1 MNGLRGLLLMAV
13 VVVVAPAIEC
23 HAQSSALRN
32 DQQRIDRYVNAG
44 KFDLAEFYC
53 REQLSNPK
61 ITLNRRAAITYELLR
76 VFQQH
81 ATTLTAYERKKI
93 WDKSTKL
100 TDDYLRKD
108 ATSPQRFLIQLQAAT
123 LQHSRAWLRLVET
136 ARPSASNPPAA
147 IVVSNL
153 RNANRQLR
161 DLGQSMDEFLRSRKR
176 DPNANG
182 HMSERELRHLRARV
196 QLAAARLDLTLAM
209 AYPPGGDDR
218 ILAASRAASGLNKLA
233 PTAINDTLWQS
244 SRIELLTALR
254 LKEDWSGYTRQLRT
268 MAGVKLSGTA
278 KELRDAE
285 VLRAAID
292 RENWDEV
299 QRRVAKAGVGR
310 ASESRLA
317 ALEAYLALAARAKKA
332 SNSANIAADWQKRA
346 VDFLDESRKSA
357 SALWLR
363 RADALLV
370 SASDGS
376 NNVSGSM
383 AAYSVRAEALYRQ
396 DRLEESAAA
405 FEAAAQQ
412 AKKAGDAQSAFDL
425 SLRSS
430 AIMIESDKLQD
441 AVSSLRRL
449 AMGNSGD
456 SRAAGAHLLAIRT
469 LLKKVRDSDSDSSAY
484 RELLDE
490 HIATWPSESET
501 ADQVRMWRGQLHEH
515 SGAFEPA
522 VADYTSVSPDS
533 RLLAEALAGAERCYA
548 ALHDRGVDV
557 SDGLR
562 YFERIAGGWRNESR
576 KEVLNQAAISSL
588 RLHTR
593 AIRDGNSKGSG
604 TETLSPKLARLKKRM
619 VDPSLTQ
626 PLLDEARFA
635 MVVGLALNEAGSA
648 DDAIGEL
655 LTKIST
661 RNKNDWLRAVQGTA
675 NAPAKSRMTILNF
688 VAGLRLPLEDAE
700 SQLVAKSLASALL
713 DDGQVEQSRIR
724 FEELAKRL
732 PRDGDIME
740 GLAKTLPRD
749 TRSQQEDALAAW
761 RKVLAGSRP
770 QSPRWFRGKY
780 AVADLLIGVGQAA
793 RAAEMID
800 LLSVL
805 HPEMGGADMKQQF
818 VGLRKRCDVADGQS
832 DQ

>member
-1 MNGLRGLLLMAV
+1 MAV
-13 VVVVAPAIEC
+13 VVAVAPAIEC

-32 DQQRIDRYVNAG
+32 DQQRIDRYVSAG
-44 KFDLAEFYC
+44 KFDFAEFYC

-61 ITLNRRAAITYELLR
+61 ITLNRRAAITNELLR

-81 ATTLTAYERKKI
+81 ATTLPADERKKI

-100 TDDYLRKD
+100 TDEYLRKD
-108 ATSPQRFLIQLQAAT
+108 AASPQRFLIQLQAAT

-136 ARPSASNPPAA
+136 ARPNASNPPAA
-147 IVVSNL
+147 VVVSNL
-153 RNANRQLR
+153 RSANRQLR

-176 DPNANG
+176 DPNAKG
-182 HMSERELRHLRARV
+182 HMSDRELRQLRARV

-268 MAGVKLSGTA
+268 MAGVKLSGTT

-292 RENWDEV
+292 REKWDEV

-332 SNSANIAADWQKRA
+332 SDSTNLAADWQKRA

-357 SALWLR
+357 SKLWLR

-370 SASDGS
+370 SASTGS
-376 NNVSGSM
+376 NNAGGSM

-405 FEAAAQQ
+405 YDAAAQQ

-441 AVSSLRRL
+441 AVNSLRQL

-501 ADQVRMWRGQLHEH
+501 ADQVRMWRGQVHEH
-515 SGAFEPA
+515 FGAFEPA
-522 VADYTSVSPDS
+522 VVDYTSVSPDS
-533 RLLAEALAGAERCYA
+533 RLLAEALVAAERCYT
-548 ALHDRGVDV
+548 ALHDRGVGI

-562 YFERIAGGWRNESR
+562 YLERIAGGWRNESR
-576 KEVLNQAAISSL
+576 KEVLNQAAVSCL

-593 AIRDGNSKGSG
+593 AGRDGDGNGNAKGSG
-604 TETLSPKLARLKKRM
+604 TETLSPQLTRLKKRM
-619 VDPSLTQ
+619 ADSSFAQ

-655 LTKIST
+655 LKKITT
-661 RNKNDWLRAVQGTA
+661 RNKIDWLRAVQGTA
-675 NAPAKSRMTILNF
+675 NAPAKSRMIILNF
-688 VAGLRLPLEDAE
+688 VAGLRLELEDVE
-700 SQLVAKSLASALL
+700 SQLVAKSLASALF
-713 DDGQVEQSRIR
+713 DDGQIEQARIK

-732 PRDGDIME
+732 PRDGDVME
-740 GLAKTLPRD
+740 GVAKTLPRD
-749 TRSQQEDALAAW
+749 TAIQQEVALAAW

-780 AVADLLIGVGQAA
+780 AVADLLVGTGQAA

-818 VGLRKRCDVADGQS
+818 VGLRKRCDIADGQS